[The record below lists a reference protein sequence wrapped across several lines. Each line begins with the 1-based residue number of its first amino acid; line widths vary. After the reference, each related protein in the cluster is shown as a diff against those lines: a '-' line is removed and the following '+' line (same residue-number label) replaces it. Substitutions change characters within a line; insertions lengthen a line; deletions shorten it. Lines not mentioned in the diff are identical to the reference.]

1 MIKRRVAGSLA
12 MSPDVMLFDKLMTAL
27 APATVKEVLVTIKE
41 LATAT
46 RVKAALERFY
56 AIMRAFF
63 GS

>member
-1 MIKRRVAGSLA
+1 